1 MLKWVGGVILVVILL
16 LVIIQPEWLKVLSA
30 VFSDFIQANEK

>member
-1 MLKWVGGVILVVILL
+1 MLKWIIGVIVVVILL
-16 LVIIQPEWLKVLSA
+16 FVIIQPEWLKVFSA